1 MWERALWLRSS
12 RSAWRRWGIRC
23 VVVVVIIRVCFR
35 PGFQRT
41 IALADNNGD
50 VNTNECMMSSTVRIR
65 RAYLYIYPLVCAC
78 MQVGLLDIDLCGPSI
93 PRMLGLQGSDI
104 HSSAL
109 GWEPVYVSDSLGV
122 MSIGFMLPEEDEAVI
137 WRGPRKN
144 GKGRVWRRS
153 SLL

>member
-1 MWERALWLRSS
+1 
-12 RSAWRRWGIRC
+12 
-23 VVVVVIIRVCFR
+23 
-35 PGFQRT
+35 
-41 IALADNNGD
+41 
-50 VNTNECMMSSTVRIR
+50 MMSSTVRIR